1 MSGPLSGLAS
11 PPECIDVGASLA
23 DAALHMGRRHI
34 GSLVVVEH
42 GAPVGLVTDRDVAL
56 AGCLREPNAPPPKVG
71 AVASRPLVTL
81 PESAT
86 LEELTALIASRC
98 IRRVG
103 LVDGRGALVGVV
115 SSDSVVQ
122 FLGRDLGELARTFE
136 REFEVEREQRD
147 FQPSTFGTE

>member
-1 MSGPLSGLAS
+1 LSGLAS
-11 PPECIDVGASLA
+11 PPECIDAGASLA
-23 DAALHMGRRHI
+23 DAALYMGRRHI

-56 AGCLREPNAPPPKVG
+56 AGCLRAPHAPPPPVG

-86 LEELTALIASRC
+86 LEDLTALFASRC

-103 LVDGRGALVGVV
+103 LVDGRGALVGIV

-122 FLGRDLGELARTFE
+122 FLGRHLGELARTFE